1 VSRGLT
7 RSVHRVPYQEL
18 PLTCAHEPLSAMRI
32 RQYAHF
38 IVESETLS
46 PEQITAILLIEPSV
60 SRRGSRSTDPH
71 IPRFNIWNYKA
82 RGEGRVDDLVTELV
96 DFFEPLAD
104 RLQMLANEGLSI
116 GISVMRSFDDSLG
129 VEEDFSMLT
138 GPSDLPEHLVKLP
151 GQHQLLGLH
160 LDVELM
166 RRLVALN
173 CLLDVDESG

>member
-1 VSRGLT
+1 
-7 RSVHRVPYQEL
+7 
-18 PLTCAHEPLSAMRI
+18 
-32 RQYAHF
+32 
-38 IVESETLS
+38 
-46 PEQITAILLIEPSV
+46 
-60 SRRGSRSTDPH
+60 
-71 IPRFNIWNYKA
+71 
-82 RGEGRVDDLVTELV
+82 VDDLVTELV

-104 RLQMLANEGLSI
+104 RLQMLLANEGLSI

-160 LDVELM
+160 LNVDLM

-173 CLLDVDESG
+173 CLVDVDEYG

>member
-1 VSRGLT
+1 
-7 RSVHRVPYQEL
+7 
-18 PLTCAHEPLSAMRI
+18 MRI

-46 PEQITAILLIEPSV
+46 PEQITAILLIEPTSV
-60 SRRGSRSTDPH
+60 SRRGSRSTEPH

-104 RLQMLANEGLSI
+104 RLQMLLANEGLSI

-160 LDVELM
+160 LNVDLM

-173 CLLDVDESG
+173 CLVDVDEYG